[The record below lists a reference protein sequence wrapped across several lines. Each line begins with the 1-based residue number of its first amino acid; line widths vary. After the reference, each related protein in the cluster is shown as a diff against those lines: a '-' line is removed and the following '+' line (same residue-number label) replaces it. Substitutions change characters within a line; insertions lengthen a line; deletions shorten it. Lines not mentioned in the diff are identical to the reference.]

1 MFDIHSFL
9 GKKMESKS
17 RICEYEP
24 CGSHRIASHLHT
36 WNPIKCVG
44 VHVCVLD
51 DLTKHIQNEVPW
63 CMSLAND
70 IVLLNET
77 RVEINYKSEL

>member
-1 MFDIHSFL
+1 M
-9 GKKMESKS
+9 
-17 RICEYEP
+17 
-24 CGSHRIASHLHT
+24 CGCA
-36 WNPIKCVG
+36 CVC
-44 VHVCVLD
+44 VSVLD